1 VAGKP
6 RVHEVAA
13 EYGIDSKTALAK
25 LKEIGEFVKTSAS
38 TIEPPVARKL
48 RAALEAQ
55 GLTPVPA
62 EAAPAATAAKTAK
75 TAAPAAP
82 AEAPDVVS
90 DAPAHV
96 AEAAPAAQPAP
107 ASEAPGDSPSGAGA
121 TKPGGTRPGNN
132 PFASSQGMG
141 TRPAGPR
148 PGNNPFAS
156 AQGMGTLPGPSSIPR
171 PMAPR
176 PGGVGAKVASAS
188 RMVSR
193 LRASPLSTM
202 LGQVW

>member
-1 VAGKP
+1 MAGKP

-55 GLTPVPA
+55 GLKPVPA
-62 EAAPAATAAKTAK
+62 EAVPAATAAKTAK
-75 TAAPAAP
+75 AAAPAAP
-82 AEAPDVVS
+82 VEAPAAAP
-90 DAPAHV
+90 DAPAPV
-96 AEAAPAAQPAP
+96 AEAAPAT
-107 ASEAPGDSPSGAGA
+107 EAPGDSPSAAGA

-132 PFASSQGMG
+132 PFASTQGMG